1 MYYECN
7 ISFVLSFGA
16 ICFFYKWLLGPCMGL
31 IKQFGGFSFHLGQ
44 LLLERLCGQ
53 LLGQE
58 KNFSNNVMSLAFI
71 LVSLDDMV
79 EFKMP

>member
-1 MYYECN
+1 
-7 ISFVLSFGA
+7 
-16 ICFFYKWLLGPCMGL
+16 MGL
-31 IKQFGGFSFHLGQ
+31 INQFGGFSFHLGQ

-71 LVSLDDMV
+71 LVFS
-79 EFKMP
+79 